1 MTTTIMSNYS
11 YGVDA
16 YKELPDVLKKYDFKK
31 IAFIGGENALASFG
45 QGLQMVFQKRQKL
58 NTPQMRL

>member
-31 IAFIGGENALASFG
+31 IAFIGGE
-45 QGLQMVFQKRQKL
+45 M
-58 NTPQMRL
+58 P